1 MSTLASIKAGG
12 CALIESFN
20 IDDAIVAQLA
30 GFGIRKDSKVSVV
43 GKNFDGSLIVQLY
56 NIKVAIAATIA
67 VKILVKAL

>member
-1 MSTLASIKAGG
+1 
-12 CALIESFN
+12 
-20 IDDAIVAQLA
+20 VAQLA